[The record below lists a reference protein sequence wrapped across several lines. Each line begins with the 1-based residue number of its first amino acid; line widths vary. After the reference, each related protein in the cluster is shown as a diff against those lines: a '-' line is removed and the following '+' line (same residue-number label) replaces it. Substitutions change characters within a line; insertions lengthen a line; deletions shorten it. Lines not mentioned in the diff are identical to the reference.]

1 MDLKSTIAIILK
13 DLEDARNILDDLK
26 KYQDVPA
33 FQIELAKAKCR
44 SAEDVIRIL
53 GDMDFEQVDTS
64 KPVKKI
70 EEPAEPELISS
81 EPEEAL
87 HEAAP
92 NLSLIEDE
100 DIEEKDIT
108 ETILDEI
115 VEAPVAKSQSEDL
128 RDYKN
133 QILADTFKKNSSINE
148 QIAHK
153 RHDEENSEISKLKP
167 LKNLTEAIGIN
178 EKFMF
183 IRELFNGNPD
193 LYKQTLD
200 ELNNTVNIDSAF
212 TLLSKSAP
220 GSSGTEAFDKLLD
233 LVKRKLANS

>member
-1 MDLKSTIAIILK
+1 MDLKSTITIILK

-44 SAEDVIRIL
+44 SAEDVIRVL
-53 GDMDFEQVDTS
+53 GEMNFEQGEIS
-64 KPVKKI
+64 KPIEKI
-70 EEPAEPELISS
+70 Q
-81 EPEEAL
+81 EPEEIEL
-87 HEAAP
+87 LRSKPEENLIVDAP
-92 NLSLIEDE
+92 NLQIIEE
-100 DIEEKDIT
+100 DIEEVVIT
-108 ETILDEI
+108 ESLLDEI
-115 VEAPVAKSQSEDL
+115 VEAPANDWQTEEKKGNKS
-128 RDYKN
+128 

-153 RHDEENSEISKLKP
+153 RHDDENSEISKMKP

-193 LYKQTLD
+193 LYKQTLE
-200 ELNNTVNIDSAF
+200 ELNISNNIDSAF
-212 TLLSKSAP
+212 TLLSESAP
-220 GSSGTEAFDKLLD
+220 GTSGTEAFDQLLD
-233 LVKRKLANS
+233 LVKRKLSSS